1 MALALALAQKKMK
14 AEWRIRP
21 AQKGR
26 EKELEGCLGMSA
38 RWALVGERGSNPVD
52 WEQEKEGEN
61 WDEKQTH
68 HEKDFLR
75 SL

>member
-1 MALALALAQKKMK
+1 MALALAQKKMK

-52 WEQEKEGEN
+52 WEHEKEG
-61 WDEKQTH
+61 KIGMKSRLTM
-68 HEKDFLR
+68 KRIF
-75 SL
+75 